1 MTVMRQAPA
10 IAILSPNVLTA
21 IGLRSILEKVAP
33 AAETELFGSF
43 RDFEAA
49 GPERFFHYFVTA
61 RLFVA
66 HAAFFRERRHKT
78 IVLSSGE
85 PHLAARGMHCLD
97 VRTAEE
103 RLVSSL
109 LRLQR
114 SARRPEHALTA
125 PPHAAQ
131 TLSDREAEVLT
142 LIAEGLLNKQIAQRL
157 GIGLT
162 TVISHRRNIMEKLG
176 IRSVA
181 GLVVYAL
188 TEGYAPTDDML
199 PPEKTV
205 SSQIRIA
212 ATKIKSLLCTPD
224 RPICG
229 SCVTGCCPY
238 CCCSRP
244 FRPRRTP

>member
-49 GPERFFHYFVTA
+49 GPERFFHYFV
-61 RLFVA
+61 
-66 HAAFFRERRHKT
+66 
-78 IVLSSGE
+78 
-85 PHLAARGMHCLD
+85 
-97 VRTAEE
+97 TAEE

-188 TEGYAPTDDML
+188 TEGYAPTDDM
-199 PPEKTV
+199 
-205 SSQIRIA
+205 
-212 ATKIKSLLCTPD
+212 
-224 RPICG
+224 
-229 SCVTGCCPY
+229 
-238 CCCSRP
+238 
-244 FRPRRTP
+244 

>member
-162 TVISHRRNIMEKLG
+162 TVISHRRIIMEKLG

-188 TEGYAPTDDML
+188 TEGYAPTDDM
-199 PPEKTV
+199 
-205 SSQIRIA
+205 
-212 ATKIKSLLCTPD
+212 
-224 RPICG
+224 
-229 SCVTGCCPY
+229 
-238 CCCSRP
+238 
-244 FRPRRTP
+244 

>member
-114 SARRPEHALTA
+114 SARTA

-188 TEGYAPTDDML
+188 TEGYAPTDDM
-199 PPEKTV
+199 
-205 SSQIRIA
+205 
-212 ATKIKSLLCTPD
+212 
-224 RPICG
+224 
-229 SCVTGCCPY
+229 
-238 CCCSRP
+238 
-244 FRPRRTP
+244 

>member
-43 RDFEAA
+43 R
-49 GPERFFHYFVTA
+49 GFFHYFVTA

-188 TEGYAPTDDML
+188 TEGYAPTDDM
-199 PPEKTV
+199 
-205 SSQIRIA
+205 
-212 ATKIKSLLCTPD
+212 
-224 RPICG
+224 
-229 SCVTGCCPY
+229 
-238 CCCSRP
+238 
-244 FRPRRTP
+244 

>member
-1 MTVMRQAPA
+1 MPA

-103 RLVSSL
+103 RLP
-109 LRLQR
+109 RPPPPPPHPTPPPR
-114 SARRPEHALTA
+114 PPRTTARREHALTA

-188 TEGYAPTDDML
+188 TEGYAPTDDM
-199 PPEKTV
+199 
-205 SSQIRIA
+205 
-212 ATKIKSLLCTPD
+212 
-224 RPICG
+224 
-229 SCVTGCCPY
+229 
-238 CCCSRP
+238 
-244 FRPRRTP
+244 

>member
-97 VRTAEE
+97 VRTAE
-103 RLVSSL
+103 
-109 LRLQR
+109 
-114 SARRPEHALTA
+114 
-125 PPHAAQ
+125 
-131 TLSDREAEVLT
+131 
-142 LIAEGLLNKQIAQRL
+142 GLLNKQIAQRL

-188 TEGYAPTDDML
+188 TEGYAPTDDM
-199 PPEKTV
+199 
-205 SSQIRIA
+205 
-212 ATKIKSLLCTPD
+212 
-224 RPICG
+224 
-229 SCVTGCCPY
+229 
-238 CCCSRP
+238 
-244 FRPRRTP
+244 

>member
-21 IGLRSILEKVAP
+21 FGLRSILEKVAP

-131 TLSDREAEVLT
+131 TLSDREAT
-142 LIAEGLLNKQIAQRL
+142 
-157 GIGLT
+157 
-162 TVISHRRNIMEKLG
+162 
-176 IRSVA
+176 
-181 GLVVYAL
+181 
-188 TEGYAPTDDML
+188 
-199 PPEKTV
+199 
-205 SSQIRIA
+205 A
-212 ATKIKSLLCTPD
+212 ATSWRNSASAP
-224 RPICG
+224 
-229 SCVTGCCPY
+229 
-238 CCCSRP
+238 SRGWSSM
-244 FRPRRTP
+244 R